1 MEMRTG
7 HRWRFDIDSPTIP
20 NSNLSEK
27 GLVPIPT
34 GPFPDDYGPDYN
46 LEWDPFPT
54 LPETIALPALKIIY
68 WNSGEWNRDKATS
81 MSTQAGI
88 ESADIIFITNLCTV
102 SSRNEGLI
110 EALSA
115 RLRKS
120 TNKTW
125 RGIPSPNRHQKKGG
139 TFVMFSDLILDPEI
153 IHYLPHGKLTHLT
166 GSWHNRNFNILSAFR
181 PHSDNIPLGTTITD
195 TMHEN
200 EALLWSFI
208 GEYSEDLCTLLL
220 GDFGLTSTQL
230 DKRLRDE
237 APESRR
243 IAHTLSDFHNQM
255 ALSDTVSGGAFSIWN
270 GPGSPRSTPL
280 PTTTSNEDDSSC
292 PIVIEIKFPP
302 LNWHSLAFSED
313 GELPLHKNFPTQHSR
328 AINKSAAPPEER
340 LTTTKGGHND
350 DQKI

>member
-1 MEMRTG
+1 
-7 HRWRFDIDSPTIP
+7 
-20 NSNLSEK
+20 
-27 GLVPIPT
+27 
-34 GPFPDDYGPDYN
+34 
-46 LEWDPFPT
+46 
-54 LPETIALPALKIIY
+54 
-68 WNSGEWNRDKATS
+68 
-81 MSTQAGI
+81 
-88 ESADIIFITNLCTV
+88 
-102 SSRNEGLI
+102 
-110 EALSA
+110 
-115 RLRKS
+115 
-120 TNKTW
+120 
-125 RGIPSPNRHQKKGG
+125 
-139 TFVMFSDLILDPEI
+139 MFSDLIHDPEI
-153 IHYLPHGKLTHLT
+153 IHHLPFGKLTHLT
-166 GSWHNRNFNILSAFR
+166 GNWHNRKFNILSAFR
-181 PHSDNIPLGTTITD
+181 PYSDNIALGTTITD

-208 GEYSEDLCTLLL
+208 GEYSEDLYTLLL

-230 DKRLRDE
+230 DERLRDD

-292 PIVIEIKFPP
+292 PIVIAIKFPP